1 MAKIKLRIGK
11 DEIEIDSRDF
21 YVDNQTIGKVI
32 EDIAL
37 HLHECG
43 GRMLPN
49 RQLKLTNMEETDTLS
64 SLEDVEV
71 YEPEFSEPVSVP
83 LNELRGKLLILSKSS
98 FFDQPRTVS
107 EIASEYNVHP
117 NQITTWK
124 KQFISNG
131 ANVFGVKS
139 DETSKELQNTQEEL
153 FKKIGQQQYEID
165 WLKKNLKL
173 FQII

>member
-49 RQLKLTNMEETDTLS
+49 RQLKLSNMEETDTLS

-107 EIASEYNVHP
+107 EIASELREHGWIASLLDVSKTLARMAFN
-117 NQITTWK
+117 
-124 KQFISNG
+124 
-131 ANVFGVKS
+131 
-139 DETSKELQNTQEEL
+139 KEL
-153 FKKIGQQQYEID
+153 
-165 WLKKNLKL
+165 LKNKQDDRSFYFMKEALLAN
-173 FQII
+173 

>member
-1 MAKIKLRIGK
+1 LAKIKLRIGK

-37 HLHECG
+37 HLHECR

-83 LNELRGKLLILSKSS
+83 LNELRGKLLVLSKSS

-107 EIASEYNVHP
+107 ETASELREHGWIASLLDVSKTLTRMAFN
-117 NQITTWK
+117 
-124 KQFISNG
+124 
-131 ANVFGVKS
+131 
-139 DETSKELQNTQEEL
+139 KEL
-153 FKKIGQQQYEID
+153 
-165 WLKKNLKL
+165 LKNKQDDRSFYFMKESLLAN
-173 FQII
+173 

>member
-1 MAKIKLRIGK
+1 LAKIKLRIGK

-49 RQLKLTNMEETDTLS
+49 RQLKLTNREEIDTLS

-83 LNELRGKLLILSKSS
+83 LNELRGKLLVLSKSS

-107 EIASEYNVHP
+107 EIASELRKHGLNASLLDEAKTLAR
-117 NQITTWK
+117 ITFNK
-124 KQFISNG
+124 KLLKNEKDDRSCYFMKKSLL
-131 ANVFGVKS
+131 AN
-139 DETSKELQNTQEEL
+139 
-153 FKKIGQQQYEID
+153 
-165 WLKKNLKL
+165 
-173 FQII
+173 

>member
-49 RQLKLTNMEETDTLS
+49 RQLTLTNMEETDTLS
-64 SLEDVEV
+64 SLQDVEV
-71 YEPEFSEPVSVP
+71 YEPEFSEPVYVQ

-98 FFDQPRTVS
+98 LFDKPRTVS
-107 EIASEYNVHP
+107 EIASELREHGWIASLLDVSKTLARMAFN
-117 NQITTWK
+117 
-124 KQFISNG
+124 
-131 ANVFGVKS
+131 
-139 DETSKELQNTQEEL
+139 KEL
-153 FKKIGQQQYEID
+153 
-165 WLKKNLKL
+165 LKNKQDDRSFYFMKESLLAN
-173 FQII
+173 